1 VIDIQVPDK
10 LRIGGFQYEIVCSPE
25 EDAYLLKR
33 GWWGRYS
40 EAEQLCS
47 VSSEANSQLMSA
59 TLIEEISH
67 AIEVV
72 YAGKQLPH
80 GVLKDLAAGWFQ
92 VLEELGIRF
101 VKGVD
106 NATTEKRET

>member
-10 LRIGGFQYEIVCSPE
+10 LRIGGFQYEIACSPE

-47 VSSEANSQLMSA
+47 VSSGANLQLMSA
-59 TLIEEISH
+59 TLIEEIFH
-67 AIEVV
+67 AVEVV

-80 GVLKDLAAGWFQ
+80 GTLKDLANGWFQ
-92 VLEELGIRF
+92 VLEELGIRL
-101 VKGVD
+101 VKG
-106 NATTEKRET
+106 TEGADTQ